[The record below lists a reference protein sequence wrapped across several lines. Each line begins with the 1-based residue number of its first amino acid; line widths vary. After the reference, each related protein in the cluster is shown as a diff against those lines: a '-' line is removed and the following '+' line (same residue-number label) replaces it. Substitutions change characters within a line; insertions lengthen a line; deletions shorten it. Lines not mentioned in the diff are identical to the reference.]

1 MMASLFALAETF
13 PDPSTVTQRQATT
26 WHSSQ
31 ARTTEILQQP
41 ARVSVIRVFETSSGV
56 I

>member
-13 PDPSTVTQRQATT
+13 PDLSTVTHRQATT

-31 ARTTEILQQP
+31 SPNDRILQQP
-41 ARVSVIRVFETSSGV
+41 ARSAGAYGPTCGNV
-56 I
+56 

>member
-13 PDPSTVTQRQATT
+13 PDLSTVTHRQATT

-31 ARTTEILQQP
+31 SPNDRILQQP
-41 ARVSVIRVFETSSGV
+41 ARQRELV
-56 I
+56 